1 MLDKLENKYIKDEKL
16 REERTPL
23 FKQSIEELKNEFTEF
38 QKKYKKQ
45 EMLVN
50 QRIVTDLYNR

>member
-16 REERTPL
+16 REEKTPL
-23 FKQSIEELKNEFTEF
+23 FKQSIEELKYEFTEF

-50 QRIVTDLYNR
+50 